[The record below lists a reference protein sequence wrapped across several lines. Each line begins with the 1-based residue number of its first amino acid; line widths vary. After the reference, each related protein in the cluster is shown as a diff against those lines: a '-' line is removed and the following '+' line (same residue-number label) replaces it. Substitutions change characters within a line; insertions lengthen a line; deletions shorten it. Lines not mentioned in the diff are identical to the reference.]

1 MNRIARVLINSL
13 EVLIL
18 LVFVIFDNNV
28 SAANEINIVNDFS
41 YKIVNGEATITG
53 PIGSGIITEIPSEI
67 DGYPVTK
74 IGYEAFLSNDCYYE
88 NLIIPEGVR
97 EIGTRAFYDGRIGN
111 NILNPEV
118 ANNMVHNITIPKSVT
133 KIEIDSIGCT
143 RHTIYTYN
151 EEYDIPVP
159 NHLYFK
165 IPNEVIR
172 GYKGTAA
179 ETYAQKNGIKFIALD
194 DEPVTT
200 TTPVT
205 TDITTTETTVVT
217 TQTTAVSNTATS
229 SSVFT
234 TSIAETTPVTTT
246 ATIPEIK
253 GDANGDG
260 KLAASDAAFIA
271 KELAQSSISGEKIT
285 AEDYPAMDFNQDG
298 KITAKDAAD
307 IARYL
312 AEQSISDNKKV

>member
-1 MNRIARVLINSL
+1 MRRGSMNKIARVLISSL
-13 EVLIL
+13 EVLFL
-18 LVFVIFDNNV
+18 LVLIIFNINNV
-28 SAANEINIVNDFS
+28 SAADEINIVNDFS

-74 IGYEAFLSNDCYYE
+74 IGYEAFLSNDCYYKD
-88 NLIIPEGVR
+88 LIIPEGVR
-97 EIGTRAFYDGRIGN
+97 EIGTRAFYDGRIGE

-133 KIEIDSIGCT
+133 KIAIDSIGCT

-179 ETYAQKNGIKFIALD
+179 EIYAQKNGIKFIALD
-194 DEPVTT
+194 DEPITT

-217 TQTTAVSNTATS
+217 TQTTVIS
-229 SSVFT
+229 T
-234 TSIAETTPVTTT
+234 TSAAETTPVTTT
-246 ATIPEIK
+246 VTTPEIK

-285 AEDYPAMDFNQDG
+285 AEDYPSMDFNQDG

>member
-1 MNRIARVLINSL
+1 MRRGSMNKIARVLISSL
-13 EVLIL
+13 EVLFL
-18 LVFVIFDNNV
+18 LVLIIFNINNV
-28 SAANEINIVNDFS
+28 SAADEINIVNDFS

-67 DGYPVTK
+67 DGYPVTE
-74 IGYEAFLSNDCYYE
+74 IGSEAFLSNTCYYKD
-88 NLIIPEGVR
+88 LIIPEGVR
-97 EIGTRAFYDGRIGN
+97 KIGYAAFCYEGE
-111 NILNPEV
+111 LFNPETIKSRGY
-118 ANNMVHNITIPKSVT
+118 NITIPKSVT
-133 KIEIDSIGCT
+133 EINVEAIGYH
-143 RHTIYTYN
+143 RFQRLVYL
-151 EEYDIPVP
+151 EELDVYITDY
-159 NHLYFK
+159 LYVK
-165 IPNEVIR
+165 PYKVVIR

-179 ETYAQKNGIKFIALD
+179 ETYALQNGFTFIALD

-229 SSVFT
+229 SSVST

-246 ATIPEIK
+246 VTIPEIK

-285 AEDYPAMDFNQDG
+285 AEDYPSMDFNQDG
-298 KITAKDAAD
+298 KVTAKDVAD
-307 IARYL
+307 IVRYL
-312 AEQSISDNKKV
+312 AEQSTT

>member
-1 MNRIARVLINSL
+1 MNKIARVLISSL
-13 EVLIL
+13 EVLFL
-18 LVFVIFDNNV
+18 LVLIIFNINNV
-28 SAANEINIVNDFS
+28 SAADEINIVNDFS

-74 IGYEAFLSNDCYYE
+74 IGYEAFLSNDCYYKD
-88 NLIIPEGVR
+88 LIIPEGVR
-97 EIGTRAFYDGRIGN
+97 EIGTRAFYDGRIGE

-133 KIEIDSIGCT
+133 KIAIDSIGCT

-179 ETYAQKNGIKFIALD
+179 EIYAQKNGIKFIALD
-194 DEPVTT
+194 DEPITT

-217 TQTTAVSNTATS
+217 TQTTVIS
-229 SSVFT
+229 T
-234 TSIAETTPVTTT
+234 TSAAETTPVTTT
-246 ATIPEIK
+246 VTTPEIK

-285 AEDYPAMDFNQDG
+285 AEDYPSMDFNQDG

>member
-1 MNRIARVLINSL
+1 MNILKKYIIRILCIIIFNGLFSL
-13 EVLIL
+13 
-18 LVFVIFDNNV
+18 NV
-28 SAANEINIVNDFS
+28 SVNANSSEWVYNESGQVLYLYEIEIDEV
-41 YKIVNGEATITG
+41 TITAG
-53 PIGSGIITEIPSEI
+53 GNLNDIIIPNYVEDYPI
-67 DGYPVTK
+67 TK
-74 IGYEAFLSNDCYYE
+74 IAIKSF
-88 NLIIPEGVR
+88 
-97 EIGTRAFYDGRIGN
+97 F
-111 NILNPEV
+111 LNPYYMSITLPETLV
-118 ANNMVHNITIPKSVT
+118 TIEKEAVLSCENIKEITIPRNVQN
-133 KIEIDSIGCT
+133 IGEHALGYEMRLVPVCGST
-143 RHTIYTYN
+143 ETYIAF
-151 EEYDIPVP
+151 YRMDDFII
-159 NHLYFK
+159 K
-165 IPNEVIR
+165 

-179 ETYAQKNGIKFIALD
+179 ETYALQNRFTFIALD

-217 TQTTAVSNTATS
+217 TQTTAIC
-229 SSVFT
+229 T
-234 TSIAETTPVTTT
+234 TSAAETTPITTT
-246 ATIPEIK
+246 VTIPEIK

-285 AEDYPAMDFNQDG
+285 AEDYPSMDFNQDG